1 MSIDNERGD
10 KMVGLQTAT
19 DLGVVA
25 FDVLRN
31 DFHRPFVNGK
41 CNRAKIEDEI
51 TLGILSGQLGPMNES
66 DVSFVCDI
74 VDDLIQEYGK

>member
-1 MSIDNERGD
+1 MNRGD

-19 DLGVVA
+19 DLGVVV

-41 CNRAKIEDEI
+41 CNREKIEDEI
-51 TLGILSGQLGPMNES
+51 TAGILSGQLGPMNEA
-66 DVSFVCDI
+66 DVKFVCDL
-74 VDDLIQEYGK
+74 VDDLIEQYAK